1 MYTVTLEGYSESS
14 LPERARRE
22 AEDRFRRTLERS
34 LGGPE
39 AVTAAYK
46 AWQNAEETSESEF
59 AAEAAINLFSDEEN
73 MPRSFRDQLFD
84 LLSVKAVRQEPE
96 ADDAIKDEKTDDDAA
111 KRKMLRPKKPGKKT
125 L

>member
-46 AWQNAEETSESEF
+46 AWQNAEETSESELSPEIMLLARQWQAGATRAYQSGF
-59 AAEAAINLFSDEEN
+59 TGLGEN
-73 MPRSFRDQLFD
+73 
-84 LLSVKAVRQEPE
+84 PE
-96 ADDAIKDEKTDDDAA
+96 AWFDVRLE
-111 KRKMLRPKKPGKKT
+111 R
-125 L
+125 